1 MPVEDG
7 QELQRGTT
15 VQKRSW
21 RRRALW
27 GLLLFSLFLNV
38 CLYGLWQQ
46 YLAPPNRP
54 QEKFHSG
61 AVLSENKIAIVS
73 VTGTI
78 MPPFTDRVLK
88 AIRRAGEDDS
98 VRGVVLSVDSPG
110 GLVADSHQIYH
121 ELQKLKDKKPV
132 YVAMKRMAASG
143 GVYVAMGA
151 GPSAPIYVEPT
162 TWTGSIGVI
171 IPRYNLSGVT
181 EKLGVAV
188 EPLKTGPFKDSLS
201 PFRDMSEEDR
211 ELWTVIM
218 NDAFERFI
226 KVIDENREGLDAK
239 GVRELATGQIFT
251 AEQALSNGLVDRMG
265 YMEDAIDDLKEQ
277 LGLDEAR
284 VVKYESPASLF
295 ELLMGAAARS
305 QHSEQAAWNSILE
318 ATVPRAMYY
327 TAGAIPPMV
336 PFRE

>member
-1 MPVEDG
+1 MV
-7 QELQRGTT
+7 R
-15 VQKRSW
+15 KRSW
-21 RRRALW
+21 RRRAVW
-27 GLLLFSLFLNV
+27 ALLLFSLFLNV
-38 CLYGLWQQ
+38 CLYALWQQ

-61 AVLSENKIAIVS
+61 AVLAEDKIAVVS

-78 MPPFTDRVLK
+78 MPQFTDRVLK
-88 AIRRAGEDDS
+88 AIRRAGEDDR
-98 VRGVVLSVDSPG
+98 VRGVVLAVDSPG
-110 GLVADSHQIYH
+110 GLVADSHKIYH

-132 YVAMKRMAASG
+132 YVVMERMAASG

-151 GPSAPIYVEPT
+151 GPDAPIYVEPT

-171 IPRYNLSGVT
+171 IPRYNLAGVT
-181 EKLGVAV
+181 EKLGVKV

-211 ELWTVIM
+211 ALWTVIM

-226 KVIDENREGLDAK
+226 QVIDENRKGLDAEA
-239 GVRELATGQIFT
+239 VRELATGQIFT

-265 YMEDAIDDLKEQ
+265 YLEDAIDDLKEQ
-277 LGLDEAR
+277 LGLDRVR
-284 VVKYESPASLF
+284 VVTYASPATLL
-295 ELLMGAAARS
+295 ELVMGAAAPSR
-305 QHSEQAAWNSILE
+305 QSEAGWNAILE
-318 ATVPRAMYY
+318 GTVPRAMYY
-327 TAGAIPPMV
+327 TAGAIPPLV